1 MTYENDLHE
10 MYKLACAEL
19 KAAEKALND
28 IDCEESNFDARQEA
42 VEVFIEKTRAM
53 LAAAREARIY

>member
-1 MTYENDLHE
+1 MTYENDLRG
-10 MYKLACAEL
+10 MYDQACAEL
-19 KAAEKALND
+19 KDAEKALND
-28 IDCEESNFDARQEA
+28 IGFEIGNFDARQEA

>member
-1 MTYENDLHE
+1 MSNENSLRANYEQ
-10 MYKLACAEL
+10 ACIEL
-19 KAAEKALND
+19 KAAEKAIAD
-28 IDCEESNFDARQEA
+28 IGYEIGNFDARQQA